1 MLRLSPLREK
11 SSREKLLDEVKRE
24 VKAGRSQSLHKAVL
38 LNLHAD
44 KPPQQFRRSWDID
57 LKIGSRP
64 SVQVPQKAGIIQLFD
79 RMGGKLVILGA
90 VGAGKTTTLRELAAK
105 LVNRAENDANLP
117 CPVLLNLASRK
128 DDSVAIADW
137 IIEQIQIKYNI
148 PVNIS
153 QQWLAQQQLLPLLDG
168 LDEIESELHENLI
181 QRINKFIEDF
191 QPKHLVICSS
201 FEAYKN
207 CQNRFR
213 LQAAIL
219 LKPLT
224 ETQIREYLIAARSRE
239 LWYNIEREPELLK
252 LAKTPLLLSL
262 LTLAYEE
269 ILIESWKRLP
279 STEAQ
284 RQYLLNAYIR
294 RQMTREINQQWYP
307 KGKEPRPEQIR
318 YWLVWLAKKM
328 ETENLT
334 EFSVEKITSSWLQ
347 TKQQQQ
353 MCLIG
358 VIVITGLILSLTA
371 GIVGV
376 IVAAIF
382 ELSSGIILGIIAA
395 CISGLFI
402 KIPAIENFMARV
414 VLCRYGYIP
423 WNYRRFLN
431 YASERLLLQKIGN
444 DRYHFIHNL
453 LQQHFSEM

>member
-38 LNLHAD
+38 VNLHAD

-64 SVQVPQKAGIIQLFD
+64 SVQVPQKAGIMQLFD

-128 DDSVAIADW
+128 DDSRAIADW
-137 IIEQIQIKYNI
+137 VIEQIHLKYNI

-168 LDEIESELHENLI
+168 LDEIEGERHENLI
-181 QRINKFIEDF
+181 QSINKFIEDF
-191 QPKHLVICSS
+191 QPNHLVICSS
-201 FEAYKN
+201 FESYKK

-224 ETQIREYLIAARSRE
+224 QTQIREYLIAARSRE

-318 YWLVWLAKKM
+318 YWLVWLAKKL

-334 EFSVEKITSSWLQ
+334 EFSVAKITSSWLQ
-347 TKQQQQ
+347 TEQQQQ
-353 MCLIG
+353 ICLIG

-371 GIVGV
+371 GIVGA
-376 IVAAIF
+376 IVATIF
-382 ELSSGIILGIIAA
+382 ELSSGIIFGIIAA

-402 KIPAIENFMARV
+402 KIPAIENFMVRV

-431 YASERLLLQKIGN
+431 YVSERLLLQKIGD

-453 LQQHFSEM
+453 LQQHFGEM